1 MRELLSRSISALKF
15 EGAGRWVIPARGLLK
30 FDVFLKVSL
39 KYSTRPSHAPLIS
52 SKRRKIAGF
61 FFFFSLLPSSFFL
74 LLILKTKTK
83 FNDKTSISTSISKS
97 GSAGC
102 LFPLPPPPFLPR
114 RDSGFLLLSISQSA
128 HTKQERNAFSCAL
141 HQ

>member
-39 KYSTRPSHAPLIS
+39 KYSTRLSHAPLIS

-61 FFFFSLLPSSFFL
+61 FVFFFPSSFFL
-74 LLILKTKTK
+74 LLA
-83 FNDKTSISTSISKS
+83 SH
-97 GSAGC
+97 
-102 LFPLPPPPFLPR
+102 
-114 RDSGFLLLSISQSA
+114 SQ
-128 HTKQERNAFSCAL
+128 N
-141 HQ
+141 